1 MSDKTEKPFV
11 CDAMRPWAIA
21 IDTEGSG
28 LFDFKKPAD
37 AEGQPRLAAL
47 TINVLDANDVRI
59 SQHHFLVKPDGWEM
73 HPDATAVNGLTTEYL
88 TANGVPVAE
97 VLHAYFQF
105 IDMGCFVIA
114 FNAQHDCKTMRAEAR
129 RSGLDDRFEK
139 TRNVCVMRKAN
150 GFIPKATGKK
160 GWPSLAEARD
170 FLGITHDKAHTS
182 GADADSAETIYRFL
196 KQQGA
201 DLTPEVH
208 YAKNPPAKENTDV

>member
-1 MSDKTEKPFV
+1 MFAEKEEATIDGMKPH
-11 CDAMRPWAIA
+11 AIV

-37 AEGQPRLAAL
+37 AEGQPRMAAL
-47 TINVLDANDVRI
+47 TINVLDANDTRL
-59 SQHHFLVKPDGWEM
+59 SQHNFLIKPDGWVM

-88 TANGVPVAE
+88 MEHGVPVAE
-97 VLHAYFQF
+97 ALHAYFQF

-114 FNAQHDCKTMRAEAR
+114 FNAQHDCKTMRGEAR
-129 RSGLDDRFEK
+129 RAGIDDRFEK

-150 GFIPKATGKK
+150 GYILKANGKK

-170 FLGITHDKAHTS
+170 FLGIKHDKAHTS
-182 GADADSAETIYRFL
+182 GADADSAELIYRYL
-196 KQQGA
+196 KAQGA

-208 YAKNPPAKENTDV
+208 YAANPPKKENTNV